1 MRTCSRRG
9 FLQGSAAAGVSAL
22 SFVPSIA
29 GAAKPENILSP
40 DRMGVLVDTTV
51 CVGCRTCELA
61 CRKAHAL
68 PTGDPESYKDRGV
81 FASMRRPDEHDLTVV
96 NEFSNPQNVLLPI
109 NVKVQCMHCDRPG
122 CVSACIVGALTKLE
136 SGAVIWDD
144 SKCIGCRYCMV
155 ACPFQIPTFQYHKA
169 LEPEIRKCDFCHF
182 RTKNGELPA
191 CVEICP
197 VEAMT
202 YGPRSE
208 VIKIA
213 REKLRRSPDRYL
225 NHILGE
231 KEVDGTSWV
240 YLSSR
245 KFTELGFP
253 DLPTKPAPGVS
264 EALQHGIFS
273 YFVPPVLFY
282 SLLGSVMWLS
292 KKRNPTTGHTPE
304 KEAVNAE

>member
-1 MRTCSRRG
+1 MKKISRRQ
-9 FLQGSAAAGVSAL
+9 FFQGAAAVG
-22 SFVPSIA
+22 A
-29 GAAKPENILSP
+29 GALALGPEHVEASKPKNILSP

-51 CVGCRTCELA
+51 CVGCRNCESA
-61 CRKAHAL
+61 CKKAHAM
-68 PTGDPESYKDRGV
+68 PTGDPESYNDRGV
-81 FASMRRPDEHDLTVV
+81 FSRLRRPSEHDLTVV
-96 NEFSNPQNVLLPI
+96 NEFKNPQNVLLPI

-122 CVSACIVGALTKLE
+122 CVSACIVGALTKQENGSVL
-136 SGAVIWDD
+136 WDTN
-144 SKCIGCRYCMV
+144 KCIGCRYCMV
-155 ACPFQIPTFQYHKA
+155 ACPFQIPTFQYDRA
-169 LEPEIRKCDFCHF
+169 LEPEIRKCDFCYS
-182 RTKNGELPA
+182 RTKQGQLPA
-191 CVEICP
+191 CIAICP

-213 REKLRRSPDRYL
+213 REKIRRAPDRYV

-240 YLSSR
+240 YLASR
-245 KFTELGFP
+245 EFTELGFP

-292 KKRNPTTGHTPE
+292 KKEHDATEHTPE
-304 KEAVNAE
+304 KGDGNA

>member
-1 MRTCSRRG
+1 MRKLSRRQ
-9 FLQGSAAAGVSAL
+9 FLHGGAALGAGVLTLA
-22 SFVPSIA
+22 PSLA
-29 GAAKPENILSP
+29 EASKPKNILSP

-51 CVGCRTCELA
+51 CVGCRNCELA
-61 CRKAHAL
+61 CKKAHGI
-68 PTGDPESYKDRGV
+68 PTGDPESYKAKEV
-81 FASMRRPDEHDLTVV
+81 FAKKRRPGENDLTVV
-96 NEFSNPQNVLLPI
+96 NEYRNPKNSLLPI

-122 CVSACIVGALTKLE
+122 CVSACIVGALTKQE
-136 SGAVIWDD
+136 NGSVIWDTK
-144 SKCIGCRYCMV
+144 KCIGCRYCMV
-155 ACPFQIPTFQYHKA
+155 ACPFQIPAFQYHEA
-169 LEPEIRKCDFCHF
+169 LEPELRKCDFCNG
-182 RTKNGELPA
+182 RTKEGHLPA
-191 CVEICP
+191 CIEICP
-197 VEAMT
+197 VEALT

-213 REKLRRSPDRYL
+213 REKIRRAPDRYL

-253 DLPTKPAPGVS
+253 NLPTRPAPGVS

-292 KKRNPTTGHTPE
+292 KKGSDTTAHRPE
-304 KEAVNAE
+304 KGDGDA

>member
-1 MRTCSRRG
+1 MKTCSRRQ
-9 FLQGSAAAGVSAL
+9 FLQGGAALGAGAL
-22 SFVPSIA
+22 ALGPA
-29 GAAKPENILSP
+29 QAEAAKPENILSP

-51 CVGCRTCELA
+51 CVGCRNCEIA
-61 CRKAHAL
+61 CQKAHAM
-68 PTGDPESYKDRGV
+68 PTGAPESYNDRGV
-81 FASMRRPDEHDLTVV
+81 FATMRRPSEKNLTVV
-96 NEFSNPQNVLLPI
+96 NEFVNPQNALLPI

-122 CVSACIVGALTKLE
+122 CVSACIVGALTKQE
-136 SGAVIWDD
+136 NGAVIWDD

-182 RTKNGELPA
+182 RTDNGQLPA
-191 CVEICP
+191 CIEVCP

-213 REKLRRSPDRYL
+213 REKIRRSPDRYV

-240 YLSSR
+240 YLASR

-253 DLPTKPAPGVS
+253 DLPDKPAPGVS

-292 KKRNPTTGHTPE
+292 KKSGRTTEHTPE
-304 KEAVNAE
+304 KEDKDA